1 MSSQLRVKKIL
12 KNFSS
17 YEPDEIEYSYRL
29 NANESPFDET
39 LQILESLS
47 KSKKKAYLKAN
58 AINRYPDPYQKEL
71 RKRVSKLHG
80 VNLNQIIFGN
90 GSDELILYLLLAL
103 TGKTTNIIHLNPS
116 FSMYKILS
124 SATGNNPIKVN
135 LDSNFQIDINDMLKK
150 IKKYNPDLIF
160 IPTPNN
166 PTGNS
171 FHQEDIK
178 KIIKSSKGLVVIDEA
193 YADYSS
199 HSYLPILKRNSNLLI
214 MKTMSKVGFASLRLG
229 YLIGNSKIISEIN
242 KIRLPYNIST
252 LSQLIACD
260 YFDNQKSIKRKIQI
274 IKSERTRLVKFLEDR
289 TNFDVYPTD
298 SNFILIRTTKSK
310 SLNNFLKTQSIIL
323 RSFNSNKE
331 LKNCLRITVGSPK
344 ENNKLIRAISAF
356 IVK

>member
-1 MSSQLRVKKIL
+1 MKYKLRIKQSL
-12 KNFSS
+12 KNFDS
-17 YEPDEIEYSYRL
+17 YVPDEIDFLFRL

-39 LQILESLS
+39 QSIIENLS
-47 KSKKKAYLKAN
+47 AKTKKKFLELN
-58 AINRYPDPYQKEL
+58 SINRYPDPNQNILRQKT
-71 RKRVSKLHG
+71 SKFYK
-80 VNLNQIIFGN
+80 VNQNQIIFGN
-90 GSDELILYLLLAL
+90 GSDELILYLLLVL
-103 TGKTTNIIHLNPS
+103 TGKTATIIHLEPS

-124 SATGNNPIKVN
+124 SATGNRTIKVD
-135 LDSNFQIDINDMLKK
+135 LDKNFQINMRDMLIK

-171 FHQEDIK
+171 FNQEDIK

-199 HSYLPILKRNSNLLI
+199 HSYLPMLKRNSNLLI

-310 SLNNFLKTQSIIL
+310 SLNNFLKTQSIVL

>member
-1 MSSQLRVKKIL
+1 MKYKLRIKQSL
-12 KNFSS
+12 KNFDS
-17 YEPDEIEYSYRL
+17 YVPDEIDFLFRL

-39 LQILESLS
+39 QSIIENLS
-47 KSKKKAYLKAN
+47 AKTKKKFLELN
-58 AINRYPDPYQKEL
+58 SINRYPDPNQNILRQKT
-71 RKRVSKLHG
+71 SKFYK
-80 VNLNQIIFGN
+80 VNQNQIIFGN
-90 GSDELILYLLLAL
+90 GSDELILYLLLVL
-103 TGKTTNIIHLNPS
+103 TGKTSTIIHLEPS

-124 SATGNNPIKVN
+124 SATGNRTIKVD
-135 LDSNFQIDINDMLKK
+135 LDKNFQINMRDMLIK

-171 FHQEDIK
+171 FNQEDIK
-178 KIIKSSKGLVVIDEA
+178 KIIKESKGLVVIDEA

-199 HSYLPILKRNSNLLI
+199 YSYLPMLKRNSNLLI

-260 YFDNQKSIKRKIQI
+260 YFDNQKSVKKKIQV

-310 SLNNFLKTQSIIL
+310 SLNNFLKTKSIIV

-331 LKNCLRITVGSPK
+331 LKNCLRITVGLPK

>member
-1 MSSQLRVKKIL
+1 LSSKIRIKKNL
-12 KNFSS
+12 KNFTA
-17 YEPDEIEYSYRL
+17 YEPDEIDYLFRL

-39 LQILESLS
+39 KTILARLS
-47 KSKKKAYLKAN
+47 KTKNRNYLKTN
-58 AINRYPDPYQKEL
+58 SVNRYPDPSQNQL
-71 RKRVSKLHG
+71 RKKVSKFHG
-80 VNLNQIIFGN
+80 INQNQIIFGN

-135 LDSNFQIDINDMLKK
+135 LDSNFQIDINDMLTK

-171 FHQEDIK
+171 FRQEDIK
-178 KIIKSSKGLVVIDEA
+178 KIIKSTKGLVVIDEA

-199 HSYLPILKRNSNLLI
+199 HSYLPMLKRNKNLLI

-274 IKSERTRLVKFLEDR
+274 IKSERTRLVKFLQDK
-289 TNFDVYPTD
+289 TNFEVYPTD